1 MVIEPKMDSG
11 IVIFDNFYLSD
22 LGFLWWGT
30 SKELFSGR
38 IEAETEVWMRV
49 DVEFFSEECFLD
61 NISFWGCLNSRCR
74 LNLLQ

>member
-38 IEAETEVWMRV
+38 IEAETEV
-49 DVEFFSEECFLD
+49 
-61 NISFWGCLNSRCR
+61 
-74 LNLLQ
+74 